1 MPELQQAGDSRP
13 IAVRNLRR
21 EPPAVTQAQR
31 RQAEGRGQT
40 SGNDGKSKPVS
51 GEQGIIPTVTTINSL
66 DDFLRALDANPSWR
80 EAVRARILGEE
91 LLQLPVKF
99 EAFVQEQRTSH
110 ANIDARLDRIEG
122 DTSTLKGDFARTRT
136 IQDAQD
142 ITSDMGLEFV
152 QTLSARDLSDMAGNA
167 LPRDIHRSFRNSD
180 LVIEATD
187 GADTHYIA
195 MEISFT
201 ADRRDCDR
209 AIRNAGLITRF
220 TGKPAQAAVASVRN
234 DRDAA
239 EAVESGRVYW
249 HPLEDR
255 TPSPE

>member
-1 MPELQQAGDSRP
+1 MPERPQASHTGANRYT
-13 IAVRNLRR
+13 IC
-21 EPPAVTQAQR
+21 
-31 RQAEGRGQT
+31 AEAPSAGAATPGGGGRGQT
-40 SGNDGKSKPVS
+40 SGNDGQSRPVS
-51 GEQGIIPTVTTINSL
+51 GEQSIIPTVTTINSL

-110 ANIDARLDRIEG
+110 GNIDARLDRIEG

-142 ITSDMGLEFV
+142 IASDMGLEFV
-152 QTLSARDLSDMAGNA
+152 RTLSARDLSHMAGNS
-167 LPRDIHRSFRNSD
+167 LPKDIHRSFRNAD

-187 GADTHYIA
+187 GTDTRYIA

-209 AIRNAGLITRF
+209 AIRNAGLIESF

-234 DRDAA
+234 DREAT
-239 EAVESGRVYW
+239 EAVGSGAVYR

>member
-1 MPELQQAGDSRP
+1 M
-13 IAVRNLRR
+13 
-21 EPPAVTQAQR
+21 
-31 RQAEGRGQT
+31 
-40 SGNDGKSKPVS
+40 
-51 GEQGIIPTVTTINSL
+51 TTINSL

-99 EAFVQEQRTSH
+99 DAFAQDQDKRLENVENLVQEQSSRLENVENLVQEQNTRTT
-110 ANIDARLDRIEG
+110 NIEVHMDRIEG
-122 DTSTLKGDFARTRT
+122 DTGTLKGDFARTRT
-136 IQDAQD
+136 VQDAQG
-142 ITSDMGLEFV
+142 IASDMGLEFV
-152 QTLSARDLSDMAGNA
+152 RTLNTADLSEMAGNA
-167 LPRDIHRSFRNSD
+167 IPRDVGRSFRNAD

-187 GADTHYIA
+187 GTDTRYIA
-195 MEISFT
+195 MEVSFT

-220 TGKPAQAAVASVRN
+220 TGKPAQATVASVRN

-239 EAVESGRVYW
+239 EAVESGDVYW

-255 TPSPE
+255 TPNPE

>member
-1 MPELQQAGDSRP
+1 M
-13 IAVRNLRR
+13 
-21 EPPAVTQAQR
+21 
-31 RQAEGRGQT
+31 
-40 SGNDGKSKPVS
+40 S

-80 EAVRARILGEE
+80 EAVRTRILGEE

-99 EAFVQEQRTSH
+99 DAFAQEQGKRLENVEHLVQEQSSRLENVENLVQEQNTRTT
-110 ANIDARLDRIEG
+110 NLEVRMDRIEG
-122 DTSTLKGDFARTRT
+122 DTGTLKGDFARTRT
-136 IQDAQD
+136 VQDAQG
-142 ITSDMGLEFV
+142 IASDMGLEFV
-152 QTLSARDLSDMAGNA
+152 RTLSAADLSEMAGNA
-167 LPRDIHRSFRNSD
+167 LPRDVGRSFRNAD

-187 GADTHYIA
+187 GTDTRYIA

-201 ADRRDCDR
+201 ADQRDCDR
-209 AIRNAGLITRF
+209 ATRNAGLITQF

-234 DRDAA
+234 DRDAT
-239 EAVESGRVYW
+239 ETVESGTVYW